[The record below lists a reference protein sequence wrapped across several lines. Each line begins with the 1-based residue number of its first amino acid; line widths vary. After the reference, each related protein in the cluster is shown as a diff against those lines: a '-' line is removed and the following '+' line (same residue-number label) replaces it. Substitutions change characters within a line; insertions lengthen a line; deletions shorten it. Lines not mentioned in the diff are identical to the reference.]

1 PHRPPREDAHP
12 GTARVPLR
20 CLRREFLHGGHQVP
34 RSQGPAHRR
43 RGDGP
48 LLLTAG
54 RRASLGGVTMR
65 HDRRRLMVL
74 ACVAGVA
81 LAAARPARLAAKGP
95 SEAELLKRIEK
106 GGTAGDHEALAAYYG
121 DQAKAAAK
129 KASEHEAMAD
139 KYANVMG
146 KTDWPRTAARSPR
159 TTGSSPRSTTPW
171 RSCTA
176 RTQPS
181 SARRSRSTARR
192 PGRDRTARSGPGLIC
207 VSAPTSQAGRRPR
220 RDRRVHRPGGAR

>member
-1 PHRPPREDAHP
+1 
-12 GTARVPLR
+12 
-20 CLRREFLHGGHQVP
+20 
-34 RSQGPAHRR
+34 
-43 RGDGP
+43 
-48 LLLTAG
+48 
-54 RRASLGGVTMR
+54 MR

-146 KTDWPRTAARSPR
+146 KTDWPTHCRSLASYYRKLAEEYDAMAKLHGAHAAELREKK
-159 TTGSSPRSTTPW
+159 
-171 RSCTA
+171 
-176 RTQPS
+176 
-181 SARRSRSTARR
+181 
-192 PGRDRTARSGPGLIC
+192 
-207 VSAPTSQAGRRPR
+207 
-220 RDRRVHRPGGAR
+220 